1 MYDIKDEDIDI
12 VTDLSQFSTP
22 TQQSPLQMQL
32 PVLELL
38 KVCVLL
44 FCLFVSWHYRL
55 NFKAAVAWKR
65 ISVLYEKECVDYMLE

>member
-1 MYDIKDEDIDI
+1 MVEKFEYQAEIQCRILSMYDIKDEDIDI

-44 FCLFVSWHYRL
+44 FCLFVS
-55 NFKAAVAWKR
+55 
-65 ISVLYEKECVDYMLE
+65 

>member
-1 MYDIKDEDIDI
+1 MVEKFEYQAEIQCRILSMYDIKDEDIDI

-55 NFKAAVAWKR
+55 NFKAAVA
-65 ISVLYEKECVDYMLE
+65 

>member
-1 MYDIKDEDIDI
+1 MVEKFEYQAEIQCRILSMYDIKDEDIDI

-38 KVCVLL
+38 KVCLLL
-44 FCLFVSWHYRL
+44 FCL
-55 NFKAAVAWKR
+55 
-65 ISVLYEKECVDYMLE
+65 

>member
-1 MYDIKDEDIDI
+1 MVEKFEYQAEIQCRILSMYDIKDEDIDI
-12 VTDLSQFSTP
+12 VADLSQFSTP

-55 NFKAAVAWKR
+55 NFKAAVA
-65 ISVLYEKECVDYMLE
+65 